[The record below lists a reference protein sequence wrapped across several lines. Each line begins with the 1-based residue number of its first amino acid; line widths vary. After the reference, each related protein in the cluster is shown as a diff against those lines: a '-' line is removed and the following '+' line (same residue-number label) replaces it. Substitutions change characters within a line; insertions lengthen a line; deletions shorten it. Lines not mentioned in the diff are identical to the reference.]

1 MYKLI
6 MLTFGGVVLAPAFTV
21 AMSWSPT
28 EPWPL
33 SAAAPASAT
42 ARPVAP
48 LLVVVVVVV
57 PLQQNNISLS
67 VERQNCGNKIKQ

>member
-6 MLTFGGVVLAPAFTV
+6 LLTFGGVVLAPAFAV
-21 AMSWSPT
+21 AVSWSPT

-33 SAAAPASAT
+33 CAPAPASAT

-57 PLQQNNISLS
+57 PLQQNNISLW
-67 VERQNCGNKIKQ
+67 VERQRCGHKIK